1 MDVLNDEIKWFVDS
15 YVDSLLS
22 WDIIIF
28 LYNNSMKA
36 SQANELAKHFD
47 KSPKDVARTLRQLKN
62 QGLIK
67 CCNNN
72 DFNQQRY
79 KVSHNFN
86 QKVAPFIAALNQRQ
100 QRLAILA
107 EVLKRTYSL

>member
-1 MDVLNDEIKWFVDS
+1 MDILNDEIKWFVNS

-28 LYNNSMKA
+28 LYNNSMKISNVTEMA
-36 SQANELAKHFD
+36 EHFG
-47 KSPKDVARTLRQLKN
+47 KSPKDVESIFQQLQN
-62 QGLIK
+62 QGLVK
-67 CCNNN
+67 SCNNDDSN
-72 DFNQQRY
+72 NKRY
-79 KVSHNFN
+79 EVARNFQ
-86 QKVAPFIAALNQRQ
+86 QKVAPFITALNQRR